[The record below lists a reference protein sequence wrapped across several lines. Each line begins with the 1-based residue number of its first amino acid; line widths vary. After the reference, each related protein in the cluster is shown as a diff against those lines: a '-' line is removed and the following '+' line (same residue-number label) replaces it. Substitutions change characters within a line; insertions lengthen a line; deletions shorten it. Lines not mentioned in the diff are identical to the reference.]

1 MGIHAQPREIDVP
14 KDDPFKHDLLD
25 RREAVDTLTHL
36 VANLDGP
43 CVLGVDAAW
52 GAGKTTFLRMWTQYL
67 RNQGFPVVEFNAWE
81 TDYSEEP
88 FVTLSTELTEGLRLG
103 KTKLPDDIGEGTQE
117 SLTGGPSLGR
127 PRGHPIRGVAR
138 TGRRCR
144 GGSNGCVICRGKTVP
159 VFASTHVGQRVPE
172 RSSEHGPC
180 IVGGQR
186 KLTVDSGHR

>member
-25 RREAVDTLTHL
+25 PREAVDTLTHL

-52 GAGKTTFLRMWTQYL
+52 GAGKTTFLRIWTQHL

-88 FVTLSTELTEGLRLG
+88 FVTLSTELTEGLCLG
-103 KTKLPDDIGEGTQE
+103 KTKLPGDTAEELKKASLEVLRWVVPGAIRFAASHVPFVGAEASDIAASFAEE
-117 SLTGGPSLGR
+117 RLSRYSE
-127 PRGHPIRGVAR
+127 AR
-138 TGRRCR
+138 TSVKG
-144 GGSNGCVICRGKTVP
+144 
-159 VFASTHVGQRVPE
+159 F
-172 RSSEHGPC
+172 RS
-180 IVGGQR
+180 V
-186 KLTVDSGHR
+186 L